1 MKSSCWVRGRRRT
14 MHPMSAS
21 LRLIASCCLVA
32 AVGCARQTSPSAQPA
47 SSAAVSVDAARQ
59 TALTRVPGQVLEE
72 ELEHDD
78 GRLVYEF
85 DIRPTAPGVPD
96 QEVVADATTGQVL
109 EVDDD

>member
-1 MKSSCWVRGRRRT
+1 

-32 AVGCARQTSPSAQPA
+32 AVGCARPAPQASPSAQPA
-47 SSAAVSVDAARQ
+47 SSAQVSVDAARQ
-59 TALTRVPGQVLEE
+59 TALARVPGQVLEE

-96 QEVVADATTGQVL
+96 QEVVVDATTGQVL